1 VKATLELY
9 GQFLLSSQIN
19 YTCTF
24 LADHL
29 EGLTHDNVQYFL
41 KSNRFSPRQIWKR
54 LKHEII
60 LSPNGYIIFD
70 DTVLD
75 KSHSHKIELVRLQ
88 YSGNAHGLIKG
99 IGVVNCVYYNPETE
113 QFWLIDYRIFSPDND
128 GKTKLDHVSDMLE
141 SLKGR
146 NISYLYLLMDRWYAT
161 SDLFKY
167 AIKEQKIFYC
177 PIKNNRK
184 IDDSGGKE
192 PYKQAFETSFTNEEV
207 KSGKLIK
214 VFKMP
219 MDTYFKLFRV
229 LVSTTRTDYIITN
242 DIAQNS
248 TLAAEEKSSFRW
260 KVEQLHR
267 EEKQI
272 TGIQNCQ
279 CRLQRSQRNHIAIAC
294 LVWVSFKKIAYQTKQ
309 TVYSLKNSLLDDY
322 LIQQM
327 KHASITF
334 A

>member
-1 VKATLELY
+1 MKVTLDLY

-41 KSNRFSPRQIWKR
+41 RSKRFSPRQIWQR
-54 LKHEII
+54 LKHEIV
-60 LSPNGYIIFD
+60 LSSKGYIIFD

-99 IGVVNCVYYNPETE
+99 IGIVNCVYFNPDTE
-113 QFWLIDYRIFSPDND
+113 QFWLMDYRIFSPDTD
-128 GKTKLDHVSDMLE
+128 GKTKLNHVSDMLE
-141 SLKGR
+141 SLKKR
-146 NISYLYLLMDRWYAT
+146 NISYLYLLMDSWYAT

-177 PIKNNRK
+177 PIKSNRK

-248 TLAAEEKSSFRW
+248 TEAAEEKSSFRW

-279 CRLQRSQRNHIAIAC
+279 CRLQRSQRNHIAIAS
-294 LVWVSFKKIAYQTKQ
+294 LVWISFKKIAYQTKQ

>member
-1 VKATLELY
+1 MKVTLDLY

-41 KSNRFSPRQIWKR
+41 RSKRFSPRQIWQR
-54 LKHEII
+54 LKHEIV
-60 LSPNGYIIFD
+60 LSSKGYIIFD

-99 IGVVNCVYYNPETE
+99 IGIVNCVYFNPDTE
-113 QFWLIDYRIFSPDND
+113 QFWLMDYRIFSPDTD
-128 GKTKLDHVSDMLE
+128 GKTKLNHVSDMLE
-141 SLKGR
+141 SLKKR
-146 NISYLYLLMDRWYAT
+146 NISYLYLLMDSWYAT

-177 PIKNNRK
+177 PIKSNRK

-242 DIAQNS
+242 DIAAR
-248 TLAAEEKSSFRW
+248 AAPSKLNRGCRR
-260 KVEQLHR
+260 K
-267 EEKQI
+267 KQFP
-272 TGIQNCQ
+272 
-279 CRLQRSQRNHIAIAC
+279 LES
-294 LVWVSFKKIAYQTKQ
+294 
-309 TVYSLKNSLLDDY
+309 
-322 LIQQM
+322 
-327 KHASITF
+327 
-334 A
+334 

>member
-1 VKATLELY
+1 MKATLDLY

-41 KSNRFSPRQIWKR
+41 KNKRFSPRQIWQR

-99 IGVVNCVYYNPETE
+99 IGVVNCVYFNPETE

-141 SLKGR
+141 SLKNR
-146 NISYLYLLMDRWYAT
+146 NISYLYLLMDSWYAT

-177 PIKNNRK
+177 PIKSNRK

-192 PYKQAFETSFTNEEV
+192 PYKQVFETSFTNEEV
-207 KSGKLIK
+207 KSGKLVK

-248 TLAAEEKSSFRW
+248 TEAAEEKSSFRW

-279 CRLQRSQRNHIAIAC
+279 CRLQRSQRNHIAIAS
-294 LVWVSFKKIAYQTKQ
+294 LVWISFKKIAYQTKQ

>member
-1 VKATLELY
+1 MKATLELY

-29 EGLTHDNVQYFL
+29 EGLTHDNVRYFL
-41 KSNRFSPRQIWKR
+41 KSTRFSPRQIWQR
-54 LKHEII
+54 LKHEIV
-60 LSPNGYIIFD
+60 LSPRGYIIFD

-99 IGVVNCVYYNPETE
+99 IGVVNCVYFNPDID
-113 QFWLIDYRIFSPDND
+113 QFWLIDYRIFSPETDK
-128 GKTKLDHVSDMLE
+128 KTKLDHVSDMLN
-141 SLKGR
+141 SLKSR
-146 NISYLYLLMDRWYAT
+146 NISYLYLLMDSWYAT
-161 SDLFKY
+161 SELFKY
-167 AIKEQKIFYC
+167 AIAEQKIFYC
-177 PIKNNRK
+177 PIKSNRK

-248 TLAAEEKSSFRW
+248 TQAAEEKSSFRW

-279 CRLQRSQRNHIAIAC
+279 CRLQRSQRNHIAIAS
-294 LVWVSFKKIAYQTKQ
+294 LVWISFKKIAYQTKQ
-309 TVYSLKNSLLDDY
+309 TVYNLKNSLLDDY

-327 KHASITF
+327 KHAAITF

>member
-1 VKATLELY
+1 MKATLELY

-41 KSNRFSPRQIWKR
+41 KSNRFSPRQIWQR

-60 LSPNGYIIFD
+60 LSPSGYIIFD

-99 IGVVNCVYYNPETE
+99 IGVVNCVYFNPQTE

-128 GKTKLDHVSDMLE
+128 GKTKLNHVSDMLE
-141 SLKGR
+141 SLKKR
-146 NISYLYLLMDRWYAT
+146 NISYLYLLMDSWYAT

-177 PIKNNRK
+177 PIKSNRK

-207 KSGKLIK
+207 KAGKLIK

-248 TLAAEEKSSFRW
+248 TEAAEEKSSFRW

-279 CRLQRSQRNHIAIAC
+279 CRLQRSQRTHIAIA
-294 LVWVSFKKIAYQTKQ
+294 
-309 TVYSLKNSLLDDY
+309 
-322 LIQQM
+322 
-327 KHASITF
+327 
-334 A
+334 

>member
-1 VKATLELY
+1 MKVTLDLY

-41 KSNRFSPRQIWKR
+41 RSKRFSPRQIWQR
-54 LKHEII
+54 LKHEIV
-60 LSPNGYIIFD
+60 LSSKGYIIFD

-99 IGVVNCVYYNPETE
+99 IGIVNCVYFNPDTE
-113 QFWLIDYRIFSPDND
+113 QFWLMDYRIFSPDTD
-128 GKTKLDHVSDMLE
+128 GKTKLNHVSDMLE
-141 SLKGR
+141 SLKKR
-146 NISYLYLLMDRWYAT
+146 NISYLYLLMDSWYAT

-177 PIKNNRK
+177 PIKSNRK

-207 KSGKLIK
+207 KSGKPVN

-219 MDTYFKLFRV
+219 MDTYFKPFRV
-229 LVSTTRTDYIITN
+229 LVLTTRTNCIITN
-242 DIAQNS
+242 NIAAR
-248 TLAAEEKSSFRW
+248 AAPSKFNRGCRR
-260 KVEQLHR
+260 K
-267 EEKQI
+267 KQFP
-272 TGIQNCQ
+272 
-279 CRLQRSQRNHIAIAC
+279 LES
-294 LVWVSFKKIAYQTKQ
+294 
-309 TVYSLKNSLLDDY
+309 
-322 LIQQM
+322 
-327 KHASITF
+327 
-334 A
+334 

>member
-1 VKATLELY
+1 M
-9 GQFLLSSQIN
+9 SSQIN

-41 KSNRFSPRQIWKR
+41 KSNRFSPRQVWQR

-99 IGVVNCVYYNPETE
+99 IGVVNCVYYNPDTE
-113 QFWLIDYRIFSPDND
+113 QFWLIDYRIFSPNTD
-128 GKTKLDHVSDMLE
+128 GKTKLDHVLDMLE
-141 SLKGR
+141 SLKRR
-146 NISYLYLLMDRWYAT
+146 NINYLYLLMDCWYAT
-161 SDLFKY
+161 SELFKY
-167 AIKEQKIFYC
+167 AIQEQKIFYC
-177 PIKNNRK
+177 PIKSNRK

-242 DIAQNS
+242 DITQNS
-248 TLAAEEKSSFRW
+248 TEAAEEKSSFRW

-294 LVWVSFKKIAYQTKQ
+294 LVWVCFKKVAYQTKQ
-309 TVYSLKNSLLDDY
+309 TVYRLKNSLLDEY
-322 LIQQM
+322 LIQQI
-327 KHASITF
+327 KYPSITF

>member
-1 VKATLELY
+1 MSIAFIT
-9 GQFLLSSQIN
+9 I
-19 YTCTF
+19 
-24 LADHL
+24 AAA
-29 EGLTHDNVQYFL
+29 
-41 KSNRFSPRQIWKR
+41 NRP
-54 LKHEII
+54 
-60 LSPNGYIIFD
+60 
-70 DTVLD
+70 DTD
-75 KSHSHKIELVRLQ
+75 
-88 YSGNAHGLIKG
+88 
-99 IGVVNCVYYNPETE
+99 
-113 QFWLIDYRIFSPDND
+113 QFWLIDYRIFFPETDK
-128 GKTKLDHVSDMLE
+128 KTKLDHVSGMLE
-141 SLKGR
+141 SLKRR
-146 NISYLYLLMDRWYAT
+146 NISYLYLLMDSWYAT

-177 PIKNNRK
+177 PIKSNRK

-192 PYKQAFETSFTNEEV
+192 PYKQAFQTSFTNEEV
-207 KSGKLIK
+207 NSGKLIK

-219 MDTYFKLFRV
+219 MGTYFKLFRV

-248 TLAAEEKSSFRW
+248 TQAAEEKSSFRW

-272 TGIQNCQ
+272 TDIQNCQ

-294 LVWVSFKKIAYQTKQ
+294 LVWVSFKKVAYQTKQ
-309 TVYSLKNSLLDDY
+309 TVYSLKISLLDDY

>member
-1 VKATLELY
+1 MKATLKLY

-41 KSNRFSPRQIWKR
+41 KSNRFSPRQIWQR
-54 LKHEII
+54 LKHEIV

-99 IGVVNCVYYNPETE
+99 IGVVNCVYFNPDID
-113 QFWLIDYRIFSPDND
+113 QFWLIDYRIFAPDTD
-128 GKTKLDHVSDMLE
+128 KKTKLDHVSDMLE
-141 SLKGR
+141 SLKMR
-146 NISYLYLLMDRWYAT
+146 NITYLYLLMDSWYAT

-177 PIKNNRK
+177 PIKSNRK
-184 IDDSGGKE
+184 IDDSGVKE

-207 KSGKLIK
+207 KSGKLVKI
-214 VFKMP
+214 FKMP
-219 MDTYFKLFRV
+219 MDTY
-229 LVSTTRTDYIITN
+229 RTGDP
-242 DIAQNS
+242 
-248 TLAAEEKSSFRW
+248 
-260 KVEQLHR
+260 V
-267 EEKQI
+267 
-272 TGIQNCQ
+272 
-279 CRLQRSQRNHIAIAC
+279 
-294 LVWVSFKKIAYQTKQ
+294 
-309 TVYSLKNSLLDDY
+309 
-322 LIQQM
+322 
-327 KHASITF
+327 
-334 A
+334 